1 MDSWA
6 GHLIRLVRL
15 QQRLS
20 QRELA
25 RRAGTSQA
33 AIAAYEAGRR
43 SPTLET
49 LARIVRAGGLD
60 LRIRLEAL
68 DEHDEWMSRYE
79 ASLPRDVIE
88 ASHKRDRE
96 LLAAAQEERAATLP
110 LTHRATRAQAGE

>member
-68 DEHDEWMSRYE
+68 DDHDEWMSRYQ

-96 LLAAAQEERAATLP
+96 LLAAAQEERVATVP
-110 LTHRATRAQAGE
+110 QTHRATRARAGE